1 MKNTQETSFIINN
14 KTKIIVFHQ
23 TEDRELDCNFED
35 SIIFINDDVEITLA
49 YGFVYHHLREL
60 QFLLTQA
67 IHNQLILHKTI
78 FKDLGFLFNE
88 YSAVICGEK
97 QKESTDLMYIQ
108 KDDNSYWPG
117 NDYSLWAYDMTSW
130 IYNEPDGS
138 IVFEVTPFY
147 PYMYCE
153 PEEEPDYI
161 PYEEWIKTYKPY
173 FITTISKE
181 TALQWLEQAERII
194 EIVED
199 NQKRW
204 DNRPKEDVE
213 S

>member
-1 MKNTQETSFIINN
+1 MENIRKITLKIND
-14 KTKIIVFHQ
+14 KIEIVITYPSDFYELHCCTEGSIVF
-23 TEDRELDCNFED
+23 TNNA
-35 SIIFINDDVEITLA
+35 SEITLA
-49 YGFVYHHLREL
+49 HDSVYYNLLEL
-60 QFLLTQA
+60 QSLLQKA
-67 IHNQLILHKTI
+67 LAHQLILPTTI
-78 FKDLGFLFNE
+78 FKNLGFLFNE

-97 QKESTDLMYIQ
+97 QKESTDLIYIQ
-108 KDDNSYWPG
+108 KNNESYWPG

-138 IVFEVTPFY
+138 IVFEITPFY

-153 PEEEPDYI
+153 PEEKPDYI
-161 PYEEWIKTYKPY
+161 PYEKWIKTYKPY
-173 FITTISKE
+173 FITTLSKE
-181 TALQWLEQAERII
+181 TALQWLEQAEHII
-194 EIVED
+194 KIVED